1 MISLRERGSRRAL
14 RGGLLR
20 PLLLVAAFLTVACSS
35 DRVRISGR
43 MVGGDSR
50 TIYLEEVTPLAQT
63 VVDSAQLDEAG
74 NYRLELRN
82 AGRTPSLYNL
92 IYDGDKIPLFLCG
105 GDRLTVSAAGRPV
118 GNYTVDGSEES
129 EALRLFYQPFVAGM
143 ARLDALAMRFDGSAQ
158 GDEEALRRLK
168 TEYRAGYLA
177 VKREQLRFIV
187 EHKSSLAAVYA
198 LYQRLPGDNSLF
210 SPESDVIYYRMV
222 ADAVEERYPD
232 SPYLPSLAGEIAR
245 MDARIDLVSNISEVG
260 FPDVALPD
268 MFGRTVRLGEL
279 EGKVVLVD
287 FWSAELGNSNAINAE
302 LKELYARYADRGF
315 EVYQIG
321 VDRSKELWIAA
332 VQEQRLP
339 WISVCDF
346 RGAGSPVLGLYN
358 VRKVPTNFL
367 IDRQGAVV
375 ARDLYGVALERALEA
390 RFD

>member
-1 MISLRERGSRRAL
+1 MIAAADRGVRGAL
-14 RGGLLR
+14 RGGIFR
-20 PLLLVAAFLTVACSS
+20 SLLLLAAFFAASCSS
-35 DRVRISGR
+35 DRVRIAGR
-43 MVGGDSR
+43 MVGGESR
-50 TIYLEEVTPLAQT
+50 TVYLEEVTPLAQT
-63 VVDSAQLDEAG
+63 VVDSARLDEVG
-74 NYRLELRN
+74 NYRLELRE
-82 AGRTPSLYNL
+82 AGATPSLYNL

-118 GNYTVDGSEES
+118 GNYTVEGSEES

-143 ARLDALAMRFDGSAQ
+143 ARLDALAMRFDRSVQ
-158 GDEEALRRLK
+158 QDEEAVRRLK
-168 TEYRAGYLA
+168 ADYRAAYLA

-198 LYQRLPGDNSLF
+198 LYQRLPGENWLF

-232 SPYLPSLAGEIAR
+232 SSYLPSLAGEIAR
-245 MDARIDLVSNISEVG
+245 MDARIDLVSNISEAG
-260 FPDVALPD
+260 FPDVSLPD
-268 MFGRTVRLGEL
+268 MFGRAVRLSSL

-302 LKELYARYADRGF
+302 LKELYGRYADRGF

-321 VDRSKELWIAA
+321 VDQAKEVWINA
-332 VQEQRLP
+332 VQDQRLP

-346 RGAGSPVLGLYN
+346 RGAHSPVLGLYN
-358 VRKVPTNFL
+358 VRKVPANFL
-367 IDRQGAVV
+367 IDREGTVV

-390 RFD
+390 HFD